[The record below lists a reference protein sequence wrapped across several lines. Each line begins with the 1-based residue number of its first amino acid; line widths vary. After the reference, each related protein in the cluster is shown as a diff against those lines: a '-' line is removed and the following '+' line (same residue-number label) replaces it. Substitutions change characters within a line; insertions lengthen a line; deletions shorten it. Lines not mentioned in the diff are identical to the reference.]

1 MFDLFQKA
9 YFTLMYVVG
18 VIFRHHFLGMFFKS
32 VKMNFEHQ
40 RIAKSLKRVYQLIK
54 QPYMCIYVLPIT
66 QNHDKECIVAS
77 SGNTFWS
84 KFKKCE
90 TKGFFHQ
97 FLLQYTSNNVY

>member
-1 MFDLFQKA
+1 M
-9 YFTLMYVVG
+9 
-18 VIFRHHFLGMFFKS
+18 
-32 VKMNFEHQ
+32 MNFEHQ
-40 RIAKSLKRVYQLIK
+40 RAAKSVERVYQLIK
-54 QPYMCIYVLPIT
+54 QPYICIFVLSIT
-66 QNHDKECIVAS
+66 QNHYKECIVAS